1 MCTTYVVVRSDK
13 CLSYTPPPSFHCTF
27 ILYLCHSLNTLLF
40 PLTVPPHAHLS
51 PPPLPFSH
59 LSVGFLAYSTALE
72 NALAGGD
79 AAVEHCDPADPTTV
93 GDIRFKV
100 ENTLL
105 DLVMGSAAWWTTV
118 NLLNFS
124 LVPPQYRVLPTILG
138 SVTWNTYLSLVAH
151 KAVPGQPHER

>member
-1 MCTTYVVVRSDK
+1 MVV
-13 CLSYTPPPSFHCTF
+13 LELHTLLPLHF
-27 ILYLCHSLNTLLF
+27 ILHLCHSLDMLL
-40 PLTVPPHAHLS
+40 PAYRPTPQTHLS
-51 PPPLPFSH
+51 PRITPPSFSH
-59 LSVGFLAYSTALE
+59 LSVGFLAYSTAIE

-93 GDIRFKV
+93 GDIRYKV

-105 DLVMGSAAWWTTV
+105 DLVMGSAMWWTTV
-118 NLLNFS
+118 NILNFS

-138 SVTWNTYLSLVAH
+138 SVAWNTYLSLVAH